1 MSETDIQVTV
11 DKTKRTVTIT
21 APLREEESS
30 SGKMIGLVNSKGFQQ
45 VGMFKVKAKEYPL
58 KLNLYLGYPN
68 PADQKQVQKQ
78 ADKRD

>member
-1 MSETDIQVTV
+1 MSQSDITV
-11 DKTKRTVTIT
+11 DINKTQGTVTIT
-21 APLREEESS
+21 APLVEEEFS

-78 ADKRD
+78 ADKKD